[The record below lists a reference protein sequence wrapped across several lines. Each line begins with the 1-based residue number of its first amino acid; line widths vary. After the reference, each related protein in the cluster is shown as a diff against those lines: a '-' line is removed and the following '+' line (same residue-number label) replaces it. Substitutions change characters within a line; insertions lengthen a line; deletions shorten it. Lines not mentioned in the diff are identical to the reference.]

1 MRKLPNKRKEILT
14 MTSWYVELSLLSYDI
29 TLENELHPDPY
40 SDIIYDKQCN
50 HVKSYKNWT
59 QTPDTL
65 CQLYDHMTYLSMA
78 RNSALL
84 VLSDKQKGLTFIA
97 SSKKRSHSMFI
108 ECHINIVVT
117 EKLRVNILWRWLK
130 NLFTQKGRQNILTL
144 LFKSLLFFEHPLLF
158 GFWGFE
164 QYLNSLQIT
173 KILTKHTKSRGSLNN
188 RISSGPE
195 LRRIPKYKFKW
206 HMTGSQ
212 YKGKYLSGAS

>member
-1 MRKLPNKRKEILT
+1 
-14 MTSWYVELSLLSYDI
+14 
-29 TLENELHPDPY
+29 
-40 SDIIYDKQCN
+40 
-50 HVKSYKNWT
+50 
-59 QTPDTL
+59 
-65 CQLYDHMTYLSMA
+65 
-78 RNSALL
+78 
-84 VLSDKQKGLTFIA
+84 
-97 SSKKRSHSMFI
+97 MFT

-144 LFKSLLFFEHPLLF
+144 LFKSRPFFEHPLLF

-195 LRRIPKYKFKW
+195 LCRIPKYKFKW

-212 YKGKYLSGAS
+212 YKGKYLSGRVTKNLTLCRISFIPWARWSAFQPCITLHGGSSCGPMTKYMYFGPKIGLGGSVSLRQTNRYGSLWGQMEIFYFGKPGKPGNPGKPVTHSF